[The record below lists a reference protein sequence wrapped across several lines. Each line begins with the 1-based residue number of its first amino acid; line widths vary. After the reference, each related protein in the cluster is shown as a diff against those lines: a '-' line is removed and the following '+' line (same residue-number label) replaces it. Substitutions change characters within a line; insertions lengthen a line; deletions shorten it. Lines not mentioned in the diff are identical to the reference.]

1 MLILDR
7 FDGPLAWIEGDD
19 GLFSVARELISP
31 TAKEG
36 DVLRREGDSYLPD
49 EQKTQ
54 ERRARILEKRRRLG
68 LR

>member
-36 DVLRREGDSYLPD
+36 DVLRCEGGSYLPD
-49 EQKTQ
+49 EQKTR
-54 ERRARILEKRRRLG
+54 ERRARSLEKRRRLG